1 MTNTQNLKTWLEQK
15 VLSKDDILDLLKQG
29 KITYKEYTEIIGYNT
44 ITEIVVDEE
53 TGEERTITK
62 HVLPEIP
69 LDVLKESLIEKFRK
83 ECNQRI
89 LQGFESDCLGEPKI
103 FDCEDYD
110 QQYITGLLHLV
121 TLKESIMLA
130 CQLEQREPTELE
142 LTTLNEPAKW
152 KAKGEMI
159 CYEFSNE
166 AVKKLAL
173 DMKKHINFHLDRF
186 NELRLYILDENRTIE
201 ELKVVEWESE
211 LPSTSSEN

>member
-1 MTNTQNLKTWLEQK
+1 MINTQNLKTWLEQK
-15 VLSKDDILDLLKQG
+15 ILSKDDILDLLKQG

-211 LPSTSSEN
+211 LPNTSSEN

>member
-1 MTNTQNLKTWLEQK
+1 MINTQNLKTWLEHK

-29 KITYKEYTEIIGYNT
+29 KTTYKEYTEIIGYNT
-44 ITEIVVDEE
+44 ITEIVVDEG

-110 QQYITGLLHLV
+110 QQYITGLLNLV
-121 TLKESIMLA
+121 TLKESIMLV

-201 ELKVVEWESE
+201 ELDVVEWESE
-211 LPSTSSEN
+211 LPNTSSEN